1 MMNINLSCAI
11 NQTGYGIAS
20 LNILKSLYKNNNVS
34 YCPIGQPFVNNE
46 SDHKIVSECYSSSQ
60 IPDATAPFLKIWH
73 QFDLAQRVGRGKYY
87 ALSFFE
93 LDTFN
98 EQEKTHLQIPDELF
112 VTSRWAKEVLINN
125 KINSPIHICP
135 LGVDREIFNESYNSN
150 QNREKYIFL
159 NVGKWEVRK
168 GHDILLEL
176 FLKSFPDEQ
185 DVELWICA
193 SENTNSY
200 SSKEDLSRWKSMYN
214 HPRIKL
220 FSGVNNQ
227 AELAKLISLSDC
239 GIYPT
244 RAEGWNMELLE
255 TMSMNKPVI
264 TTNYSSQ
271 TEFCN
276 NKNCFMVDIEELE
289 SAYDGK
295 AFKNQGQWAKID
307 KNKKDQFI
315 DYMKYCYKNR
325 IQDNP
330 EGLKTAKQFS
340 WTNTSSIIE
349 RCIS

>member
-1 MMNINLSCAI
+1 MNINLSCAV

-20 LNILKSLYKNNNVS
+20 LNILKSLYKNHKIA
-34 YCPIGQPFVNNE
+34 YFPIGQPFVNNE
-46 SDHKIVSECYSSSQ
+46 NDHKIILESYTNSQ
-60 IPDATAPFLKIWH
+60 IPDANAPFIKVWH

-93 LDTFN
+93 LDSLN

-112 VTSRWAKEVLINN
+112 VTSEWAKKVLINN
-125 KINSPIHICP
+125 NINSPIHICP
-135 LGVDREIFNESYNSN
+135 LGVDREIFHENYN
-150 QNREKYIFL
+150 QNQNNDKYAFL
-159 NVGKWEVRK
+159 NVGKWEIRK

-176 FLKSFPDEQ
+176 FLKAFPDEQ
-185 DVELWICA
+185 DVELWVCA

-200 SSKEDLSRWKSMYN
+200 SSKEDLYQWKNMYN

-220 FSGVNNQ
+220 FSGVANQ
-227 AELAKLISLSDC
+227 IELAHLINLSNC

-255 TMSMNKPVI
+255 SMSMNKPVI

-276 NKNCFMVDIEELE
+276 KSNSFMVEIDKLE

-307 KNKKDQFI
+307 KNQKDQFI
-315 DYMKYCYKNR
+315 EYMRYCYKNK
-325 IQDNP
+325 INDNL
-330 EGLKTAKQFS
+330 EGIKTAKQFS
-340 WTNTSSIIE
+340 WTNTASIIE